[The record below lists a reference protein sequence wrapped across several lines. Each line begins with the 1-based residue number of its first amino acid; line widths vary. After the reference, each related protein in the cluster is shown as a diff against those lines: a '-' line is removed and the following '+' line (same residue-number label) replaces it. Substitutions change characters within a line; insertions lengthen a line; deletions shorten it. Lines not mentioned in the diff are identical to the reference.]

1 MKYLLI
7 TIAAVVLVGCG
18 KPENS
23 RFVPLQDIP
32 ENVRGKLSQAD
43 IAELERAKQERL
55 RVKKQTKPNNIH
67 DDAFWGKTEFV
78 RQHLV
83 NGVDVNLKDKDG
95 NTPLHKAAWGGARN
109 KDIVVLLIEK
119 GGDINA
125 RTDKLVTPLHAS
137 IGAPEI
143 SKILIENGADISAKG
158 RFDSTPLH
166 KAAAYDEVETIEILI
181 SKGADVN
188 QLAGR
193 ATPLDEAIEGKATEA
208 IKLLLKHGGK
218 TSKNRLRGVP
228 QKHTPRN
235 RRKLKAEGK

>member
-1 MKYLLI
+1 M
-7 TIAAVVLVGCG
+7 AAVVLVGCG

-55 RVKKQTKPNNIH
+55 RVKNQTKPYNIH

-78 RQHLV
+78 RQHLE

-95 NTPLHKAAWGGARN
+95 KTPLHKTAWGGARN

-125 RTDKLVTPLHAS
+125 RTDRMLDTPLHAS
-137 IGAPEI
+137 IAPPEI
-143 SKILIENGADISAKG
+143 SKILIENGADISAKA
-158 RFDSTPLH
+158 RFDFTPLH
-166 KAAAYDEVETIEILI
+166 KAA
-181 SKGADVN
+181 
-188 QLAGR
+188 
-193 ATPLDEAIEGKATEA
+193 
-208 IKLLLKHGGK
+208 
-218 TSKNRLRGVP
+218 
-228 QKHTPRN
+228 
-235 RRKLKAEGK
+235 